1 MCCPPGARRV
11 LLRRWGFTISRSA
24 AASSR
29 YHAKVLPRWA
39 KWPRSWRNAKGWW
52 RTRVRQPIA
61 WSVDLDDCIRGEIR
75 ALKAYEVPSAQ
86 GMVKLDAMENPYGLP
101 ETLRADLARHLA
113 SLDLNRYPDANPEAL
128 KTVLRQAMGI
138 PPEAALVLGN
148 GSDELIQMLALAVA
162 KPGAVVLG
170 VEPSFVMFRMIAA
183 FVGMRY
189 VGVGLRPDFSLDGP
203 SLLEAVRSERPA
215 LTFLAYPNNPTGNHF
230 DPEVVESVIRTSPGL
245 VVVDEAYY
253 PFTDRSFLP
262 RLLSHPN
269 LLVMRTVSKL
279 GLAGIRLGLVAGPA
293 AVLGQIDKVR
303 LPYNISVLDQ
313 AAALEVLSRPGV
325 LQEQAARI
333 CEQRAVLAEGLSR
346 LAGVTVYPSAANF
359 LLFRVAQASRVFEGL
374 RQRGILIKNLS
385 AAHPSLADCL
395 RVTVGT
401 PEENRQFLQ
410 ALQDSL

>member
-1 MCCPPGARRV
+1 MPA
-11 LLRRWGFTISRSA
+11 LRPI
-24 AASSR
+24 
-29 YHAKVLPRWA
+29 V
-39 KWPRSWRNAKGWW
+39 WR
-52 RTRVRQPIA
+52 
-61 WSVDLDDCIRGEIR
+61 VDLDECIRDEIR

-101 ETLRADLARHLA
+101 QSMRQGLAQRLA
-113 SLDLNRYPDANPEAL
+113 ALDLNRYPDANPEAL
-128 KTVLRQAMGI
+128 KAALRQAMGI
-138 PPEAALVLGN
+138 PSEAALVLGN

-170 VEPSFVMFRMIAA
+170 VEPSFVMFRMIATFA
-183 FVGMRY
+183 GMRY
-189 VGVGLRPDFSLDGP
+189 VGVGLRPDFSLDAP
-203 SLLEAVRSERPA
+203 ALLEAVRTERPA

-230 DPEVVESVIRTSPGL
+230 DPQVVESVIQASPGL

-253 PFTDRSFLP
+253 PFTDHSFLP
-262 RLLSHPN
+262 SLLSRPN

-279 GLAGIRLGLVAGPA
+279 GLAGIRLGLLAGPA
-293 AVLGQIDKVR
+293 EVLGQVDKVR

-313 AAALEVLSRPGV
+313 AAALEVLSRPEV

-333 CEQRAVLAEGLSR
+333 REQRAVLADGLSR
-346 LAGVTVYPSAANF
+346 MPAITVYPSAANF

-385 AAHPSLADCL
+385 AAHPLLADCL